1 MTPTFVGTSTTT
13 GLMNEVLDRKIPEF
27 KQYIHVFVED
37 NQLYRWRETTPYTG
51 DLDKIYVRDL
61 TPKEK
66 MVFDCY
72 KDMVRVLREE

>member
-1 MTPTFVGTSTTT
+1 
-13 GLMNEVLDRKIPEF
+13 MNFDMVASASNTRLLNQVLSNVIPEF
-27 KQYIHVFVED
+27 KQSWRFVE
-37 NQLYRWRETTPYTG
+37 NGQLFYWRDADGFTSQ
-51 DLDKIYVRDL
+51 LDKVYVRDL